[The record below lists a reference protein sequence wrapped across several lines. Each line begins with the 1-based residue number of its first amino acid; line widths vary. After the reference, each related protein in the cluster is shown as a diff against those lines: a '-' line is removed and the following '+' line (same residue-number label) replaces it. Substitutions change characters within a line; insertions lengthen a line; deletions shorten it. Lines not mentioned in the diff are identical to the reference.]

1 MNRVDRSWGRYSSF
15 IDMTVVPDR
24 DIFNIAR
31 WMRKWLVNNSQIE
44 LTVRDDR
51 PSSNRLL
58 SYIDTKNMSHGT
70 NLAYKLTFDKEIVL
84 FLISN
89 TTIKR
94 HWKTTVWSSS
104 SISKRIRYYS
114 SDTTN
119 LASLS
124 LINIFVVS
132 YWHEHMFTIYRTLL
146 KRVPSTIRS
155 ILSLIHRKSIID
167 SSVSIHFRG
176 KCMERSK
183 GARKFLALIQVD
195 VVDLFQRNRLLLF
208 SEWF

>member
-1 MNRVDRSWGRYSSF
+1 
-15 IDMTVVPDR
+15 
-24 DIFNIAR
+24 
-31 WMRKWLVNNSQIE
+31 MRKWLVNNSQIE

-124 LINIFVVS
+124 L
-132 YWHEHMFTIYRTLL
+132 
-146 KRVPSTIRS
+146 
-155 ILSLIHRKSIID
+155 SLIFL
-167 SSVSIHFRG
+167 SSVIDMNICSLFIEHFWNVYPVQLEAFCHWSIENQSLTR
-176 KCMERSK
+176 
-183 GARKFLALIQVD
+183 V
-195 VVDLFQRNRLLLF
+195 
-208 SEWF
+208 